1 MPFAKLRAVQKGQR
15 MQQFKTVPY
24 AHQLAALECSAD
36 QVFYALTMEQ
46 GTGKTKVILDTT
58 AHLYNRGRVNALLV
72 LAPNGVHR
80 NWATKEIPKHL
91 PDYVPRACSVWH
103 STSTK
108 AERAAHDAM
117 LIAPANHLRVFT
129 MNIEAMAVE
138 RAVVAVR
145 QFLDSHDALVVVDES
160 TRIKNPKSIRTKNV
174 LALSPIAKYRR
185 ILTGTPV
192 PNSPLDVFAQ
202 YSFLDPDLFHTR
214 SFTVFRARYADMLP
228 TNHPLIQAIIRRTGI
243 HRIPQL
249 IATDAAG
256 RPMYKNLDEL
266 RGITQRYTYRV
277 LKRDCLDLPPKV
289 YVRIPIELHPLQQRA
304 YKDLLR
310 RLREGLLE
318 GDKMGR
324 PLTKLNAIM
333 YLQRIL
339 LGTLPAPMTASGQH
353 EQLVTPAQNPRLQAL
368 LGELDETSEQVIV
381 WCRYTDDIRLV
392 TGALVEEY
400 GAASVVQYYGEVG
413 GAERDS
419 AIARFNKGEARF
431 FVGNPQAGGV
441 GVDGLQVAGQVHYFS
456 NSFKYDERVQS
467 EDRAHRIGQRL
478 NVRYVD
484 YETEGTV
491 DTKILRAFE
500 DKKDVA
506 DAITGDAFEEWL
518 R

>member
-1 MPFAKLRAVQKGQR
+1 
-15 MQQFKTVPY
+15 
-24 AHQLAALECSAD
+24 
-36 QVFYALTMEQ
+36 
-46 GTGKTKVILDTT
+46 
-58 AHLYNRGRVNALLV
+58 
-72 LAPNGVHR
+72 
-80 NWATKEIPKHL
+80 
-91 PDYVPRACSVWH
+91 
-103 STSTK
+103 
-108 AERAAHDAM
+108 
-117 LIAPANHLRVFT
+117 
-129 MNIEAMAVE
+129 
-138 RAVVAVR
+138 
-145 QFLDSHDALVVVDES
+145 
-160 TRIKNPKSIRTKNV
+160 
-174 LALSPIAKYRR
+174 
-185 ILTGTPV
+185 
-192 PNSPLDVFAQ
+192 
-202 YSFLDPDLFHTR
+202 
-214 SFTVFRARYADMLP
+214 
-228 TNHPLIQAIIRRTGI
+228 
-243 HRIPQL
+243 
-249 IATDAAG
+249 
-256 RPMYKNLDEL
+256 
-266 RGITQRYTYRV
+266 
-277 LKRDCLDLPPKV
+277 
-289 YVRIPIELHPLQQRA
+289 
-304 YKDLLR
+304 
-310 RLREGLLE
+310 
-318 GDKMGR
+318 
-324 PLTKLNAIM
+324 LTKLNAIM

-491 DTKILRAFE
+491 DTKILRAYE